1 MYMDFDFDINKDLV
15 FTTDKNGILK
25 GGGFT
30 INSDLL
36 NDTLRNSMVNSKPNN
51 LDETTRDYN
60 IQHGGNLSVGANV
73 LNIFKDLAVPVG
85 LFVTQKQIQK
95 NNTIRYE
102 HKEEPI
108 EDGLYDKLVG
118 LLDPEKRMLHGRK
131 TKRKRENNKRKTRK
145 EHR

>member
-1 MYMDFDFDINKDLV
+1 MDFDFDVNKDFV

-30 INSDLL
+30 ITSDLL
-36 NDTLRNSMVNSKPNN
+36 NDTIQNMDRNVDINRDSNS
-51 LDETTRDYN
+51 N
-60 IQHGGNLSVGANV
+60 IQQGGSISVGANV
-73 LNIFKDLAVPVG
+73 LNMFKDLAVPAG
-85 LFVTQKQIQK
+85 LFFTQKQFQR

-102 HKEEPI
+102 QKEEPI
-108 EDGLYDKLVG
+108 EDGLYDKLLG

-145 EHR
+145 ERK